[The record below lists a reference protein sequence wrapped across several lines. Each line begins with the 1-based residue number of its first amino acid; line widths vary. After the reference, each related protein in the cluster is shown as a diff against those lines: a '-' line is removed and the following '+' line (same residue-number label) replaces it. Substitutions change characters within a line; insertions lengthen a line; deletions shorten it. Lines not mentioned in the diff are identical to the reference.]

1 MLLDK
6 LWVRFLVFRHM
17 VKDSIKEKVTDENGE
32 VNIVVIVVL
41 IGIAIILAL
50 IFKDKIIELL
60 ETLFGNINQ
69 KATDAVTGGQTGA
82 VAGE

>member
-6 LWVRFLVFRHM
+6 LWVRFLVFQHM

-50 IFKDKIIELL
+50 VFKNQIIGLL
-60 ETLFGNINQ
+60 NTLFGNINN
-69 KATDAVTGGQTGA
+69 KATEAVTGA
-82 VAGE
+82 APAGE